1 MKAYEALAEA
11 FVKEGTSD
19 VFGMMGDANMHWMH
33 ALHQRGVRL
42 YEVRHE
48 GSGLGMADGW
58 ARTAGRPGVVTTTS
72 GPGTAQLATSMIVAS
87 RARTPL
93 VAFCGETSWGDESAV
108 QYLDQRRFAAAI
120 ECGFVH
126 LSRPDLAE
134 EAVQRAFYLARTES
148 RPVMLSAPIDVQAAE
163 FDEAGPYVPSSELID
178 TGRLLPDPARI
189 ERAAEIVRS
198 AKRVVI
204 VAGRGARRS
213 DAGAE
218 LLELQGRTGAL
229 LATTLQAKNWL
240 CDATGFHVG
249 ISGLYGNKAA
259 MELLQEADCVIGVGA
274 SLNHYTTEHGLLFPD
289 ATYVQID
296 TSPHLVMGN
305 GRTAECYVRADA
317 RTALA
322 ELNRV
327 LARQPVRQEGFHTDD
342 VRRRLEEPLRE
353 PSEYVSEPGRLD
365 PREVIRV
372 LDAELP
378 GEIGLVLGSGH
389 QTDFGTMLFQ
399 RSRDV
404 LSNYGMFGA
413 IGQAPLLTIGSIV
426 ADGGRPAFVVEGDA
440 SFLMHLAEF
449 ETACRYGIPVLVVVM
464 NDEGLGAEFHKAR
477 AKGLDPELAVIPN
490 PDLGPV
496 AVSLGGAGATVRT
509 TDQLRTALADFV
521 REPRPTVIDV
531 RITRQVLS
539 IPYRRLQYGED
550 V

>member
-1 MKAYEALAEA
+1 MKVYQALAEA
-11 FVKEGTSD
+11 FVAEGTSD
-19 VFGMMGDANMHWMH
+19 VFGMMGDANMHWMN
-33 ALHQRGVRL
+33 ALHERGVRL

-72 GPGTAQLATSMIVAS
+72 GPGTAQLATSMIVAA
-87 RARTPL
+87 RAHTPL
-93 VAFCGETSWGDESAV
+93 VAFCGETPWGDESAV
-108 QYLDQRRFAAAI
+108 QYLDQRRFAAAV
-120 ECGFVH
+120 ECDFVH
-126 LSRPDLAE
+126 VSRPDLAH
-134 EAVQRAFYLARTES
+134 EAVQRAFWTARTRS
-148 RPVMLSAPIDVQAAE
+148 RPVMVSAPVDVQVKE
-163 FDEAGPYVPSSELID
+163 YEEAGPYVPSTDLID
-178 TGRLLPDPARI
+178 TARLLPDPARI
-189 ERAAEIVRS
+189 EQAAGIVRAAKKV
-198 AKRVVI
+198 VVI
-204 VAGRGARRS
+204 AGRGARGS
-213 DAGAE
+213 GADE
-218 LLELQGRTGAL
+218 EVLGLQHLTGAL

-259 MELLQEADCVIGVGA
+259 MELLQEADCVVAVGA

-289 ATYVQID
+289 AAYVQID
-296 TSPHLVMGN
+296 TAPHLVMGN
-305 GRTAECYVRADA
+305 GRAADCYVRADA

-322 ELNRV
+322 ALNRV
-327 LARQPVRQEGFHTDD
+327 LEQRGERPEGYHTDD
-342 VRRRLEEPLRE
+342 VRRRLDEPLRE
-353 PSEYVSEPGRLD
+353 PSGYESEPGRLD
-365 PREVIRV
+365 PREAIRV

-413 IGQAPLLTIGSIV
+413 IGQAPLLTIGSVV
-426 ADGGRPAFVVEGDA
+426 ANGGRPAFVVEGDA

-464 NDEGLGAEFHKAR
+464 NDEGLGAEFHKAK
-477 AKGLDPELAVIPN
+477 AKGLDPGLAVIPN

-496 AVSLGGAGATVRT
+496 AVSLGGAGATVRSV
-509 TDQLRTALADFV
+509 DRLRAALREFV

-531 RITRQVLS
+531 RITRNVLS

>member
-1 MKAYEALAEA
+1 VKVYEAAAAA
-11 FVKEGTSD
+11 FVAEGTSD
-19 VFGMMGDANMHWMH
+19 VFGMMGDANMHWMN
-33 ALHQRGVRL
+33 ALASRGVRL

-93 VAFCGETSWGDESAV
+93 VAFCGETAWGDTGAV

-126 LSRPDLAE
+126 LSRPEDAQ

-148 RPVMLSAPIDVQAAE
+148 RPIMLSAPIDVQQRE
-163 FDEAGPYVPSSELID
+163 FDDDVEYVASTELI
-178 TGRLLPDPARI
+178 THPRLLPDPQRI
-189 ERAAEIVRS
+189 ETAADLIAGS
-198 AKRVVI
+198 KRVVI
-204 VAGRGARRS
+204 VAGRGARR
-213 DAGAE
+213 AGVGAG
-218 LLELQGRTGAL
+218 LLRLGEQTGAL

-240 CDATGFHVG
+240 CDRTDFHVG
-249 ISGLYGNKAA
+249 ISGLFGSKLA
-259 MELLQEADCVIGVGA
+259 MELLQQADCVVAVGA
-274 SLNHYTTEHGLLFPD
+274 SLNSYTIEHGYLFPE
-289 ATYVQID
+289 ARYVQID
-296 TSPHLVMGN
+296 TAPHLVLGN
-305 GRTAECYVRADA
+305 GTVADCYIQADAATAVDSLSAALSARSVRTEGYRTPDVRA
-317 RTALA
+317 
-322 ELNRV
+322 
-327 LARQPVRQEGFHTDD
+327 
-342 VRRRLEEPLRE
+342 RLTEPLID
-353 PSEYVSEPGRLD
+353 PAEYQSEPDRLD
-365 PREVIRV
+365 PREAIGI

-426 ADGGRPAFVVEGDA
+426 ANDRRPAFVVEGDA
-440 SFLMHLAEF
+440 SFLMHLSEF
-449 ETACRYGIPVLVVVM
+449 ETACRYGLPILVVVM
-464 NDEGLGAEFHKAR
+464 NDEGLGAEYHKSA
-477 AKGLDPELAVIPN
+477 AKGLDPELAVIPT
-490 PDLGPV
+490 PELGRV
-496 AVSLGGAGATVRT
+496 AESLGGNGSTVRT
-509 TDQLRTALADFV
+509 GAQLRAALADYV
-521 REPRPTVIDV
+521 RAPRPTVVDV
-531 RITRQVLS
+531 RITRNVLS

>member
-1 MKAYEALAEA
+1 MKVYEAAAAA
-11 FVKEGTSD
+11 FVAEGTSD
-19 VFGMMGDANMHWMH
+19 VFGMMGDANMHWMN
-33 ALHQRGVRL
+33 ALASRGVRL

-93 VAFCGETSWGDESAV
+93 VAFCGETAWGDTGAV

-126 LSRPDLAE
+126 LSRPEDAQ

-148 RPVMLSAPIDVQAAE
+148 RPIMLSAPIDVQQRE
-163 FDEAGPYVPSSELID
+163 FDDDVEYVASTELI
-178 TGRLLPDPARI
+178 THPRLLPDPQRI
-189 ERAAEIVRS
+189 ETAADLIAGS
-198 AKRVVI
+198 KRVVI
-204 VAGRGARRS
+204 VAGRGARR
-213 DAGAE
+213 AGVGAG
-218 LLELQGRTGAL
+218 LLRLGEQTGAL

-240 CDATGFHVG
+240 CDRTDFHVG
-249 ISGLYGNKAA
+249 ISGLFGSKLA
-259 MELLQEADCVIGVGA
+259 MELLQQADCVVAVGA
-274 SLNHYTTEHGLLFPD
+274 SLNSYTIEHGYLFPE
-289 ATYVQID
+289 ARYVQID
-296 TSPHLVMGN
+296 TAPHLVLGN
-305 GRTAECYVRADA
+305 GTVADCYIQADAATAVDSLSAALSARSVRTEGYRTPDVRA
-317 RTALA
+317 
-322 ELNRV
+322 
-327 LARQPVRQEGFHTDD
+327 
-342 VRRRLEEPLRE
+342 RLTEPLID
-353 PSEYVSEPGRLD
+353 PAEYQSEPDRLD
-365 PREVIRV
+365 PREAIGI

-426 ADGGRPAFVVEGDA
+426 ANDRRPAFVVEGDA
-440 SFLMHLAEF
+440 SFLMHLSEF
-449 ETACRYGIPVLVVVM
+449 ETACRYGLPILVVVM
-464 NDEGLGAEFHKAR
+464 NDEGLGAEYHKSA
-477 AKGLDPELAVIPN
+477 AKGLDPELAVIPT
-490 PDLGPV
+490 PELGRV
-496 AVSLGGAGATVRT
+496 AESLGGNGSTVRT
-509 TDQLRTALADFV
+509 GAQLRAALADYV
-521 REPRPTVIDV
+521 RAPRPTVVDV
-531 RITRQVLS
+531 RITRNVLS